1 MPIFKIT
8 SRTDG
13 NQAPRIIDAP
23 TRAAAVRQ
31 LAREQFDITPAT
43 VKEVIAA
50 YHAHLKR
57 RGTQPTKETP

>member
-8 SRTDG
+8 RRG
-13 NQAPRIIDAP
+13 ANEAPRLIEAP
-23 TRAAAVRQ
+23 TRAAALRQ
-31 LAREQFDITPAT
+31 VAREQFDINPAT

-57 RGTQPTKETP
+57 RGIQPKDTP